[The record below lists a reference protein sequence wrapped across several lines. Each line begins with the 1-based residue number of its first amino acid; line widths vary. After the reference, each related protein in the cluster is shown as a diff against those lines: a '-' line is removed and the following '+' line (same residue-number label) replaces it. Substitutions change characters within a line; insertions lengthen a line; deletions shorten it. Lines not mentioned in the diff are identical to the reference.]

1 MTIDKRNELVLPMPL
16 ISILLSALTAI
27 LIAWGSIS
35 NLKNQAETNKSNIEN
50 LRKEKIDR
58 NEFNLV
64 IQKLNNIES
73 KLDGHISNK

>member
-1 MTIDKRNELVLPMPL
+1 MTIDKRSEITLPMPL
-16 ISILLSALTAI
+16 VSVGLSALTAI

-35 NLKNQAETNKSNIEN
+35 YLKNQAETNKMNIEN

-64 IQKLNNIES
+64 IKKLDDIEK
-73 KLDGHISNK
+73 KLDGHISLK